1 MTIGCAV
8 EHVKHNRLLLGVGKL
23 GFNSSSFL
31 QLQTRGGRF
40 LANVICRRVLDS
52 PQP

>member
-23 GFNSSSFL
+23 GFNSCSFL
-31 QLQTRGGRF
+31 QLRTGRGRYLAVGYYLPARF
-40 LANVICRRVLDS
+40 R
-52 PQP
+52 